1 MADTAFQKQYRDEF
15 IAAFEYGESRLRST
29 VTTEMQSKGNEA
41 IFLVAGTGGA
51 EATTRGVDGMIPARP
66 DDNNQYTATLVEWHD
81 KPRRSNFNI
90 FASQGDGRRIMQMG
104 TVKVMSRK
112 IDADIIA
119 QLDTATVQANTVAQ
133 TASLDLVTEAISI
146 LGNNEVDVE
155 EEDKMFGVIT
165 PKFRKYLM
173 QTKEFNSGDFVE
185 VKPLV
190 GPVRKFWRWAGVN
203 WIMHPRLTGVGTS
216 SEKCYIYHKEAIG
229 HAANT
234 EGMNVMAGY
243 NEEDDYYWARSS
255 IFMGSKKLQNTGIVQ
270 MLHDGS

>member
-133 TASLDLVTEAISI
+133 NASLDLVTEAISI